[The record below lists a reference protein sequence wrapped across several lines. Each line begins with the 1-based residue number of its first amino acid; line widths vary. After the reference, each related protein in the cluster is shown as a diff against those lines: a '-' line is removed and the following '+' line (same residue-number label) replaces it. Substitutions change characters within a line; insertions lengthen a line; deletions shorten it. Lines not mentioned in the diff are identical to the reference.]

1 MELGGRTHAEDLP
14 ILLAL
19 FTDILAGRQAFASLE
34 VRERHKRGDWRRIR
48 FNFSPLADETGK
60 IEGVVLSGRD
70 VTELKR
76 LEEQLIQSEKLAAM
90 GQMLAGV
97 AHELNNPLTAILGV
111 TELLRERENLEDPT
125 KRQLNLTTA
134 KPAAPPALFRIC

>member
-1 MELGGRTHAEDLP
+1 MRDARTTP
-14 ILLAL
+14 
-19 FTDILAGRQAFASLE
+19 RSKSASATSS
-34 VRERHKRGDWRRIR
+34 GDWRRIR

-76 LEEQLIQSEKLAAM
+76 LEEQLIQAEKLAAM

-111 TELLRERENLEDPT
+111 TELLREGRPT
-125 KRQLNLTTA
+125 R
-134 KPAAPPALFRIC
+134 KPPNASSN

>member
-1 MELGGRTHAEDLP
+1 M
-14 ILLAL
+14 
-19 FTDILAGRQAFASLE
+19 
-34 VRERHKRGDWRRIR
+34 RHKLGAWRRIR
-48 FNFSPLADETGK
+48 FNFSPLSDEKGN

-97 AHELNNPLTAILGV
+97 AHELNNPLTAILVV
-111 TELLRERENLEDPT
+111 TELLPQPNGTDHSTTPH
-125 KRQLNLTTA
+125 LNLTH
-134 KPAAPPALFRIC
+134 RH